1 MSRLGKGS
9 MLNGLPQLALPLFAV
24 SGACAVTIAVA
35 GLFIGTRGATLATLA
50 LWVAVMLAL
59 QYSSLEF
66 RDPQRYWIFNAVVA
80 AISLSII
87 FLPML
92 FLRNYGWIRGRLVG
106 GLVGAA
112 IAALGFV
119 PLVLSLG
126 CIMGI
131 DCI

>member
-1 MSRLGKGS
+1 

-24 SGACAVTIAVA
+24 SGVCAVTIAVA

-92 FLRNYGWIRGRLVG
+92 FLRNCGWMRGRLVG